1 MIRKKAINKIFTTTI
16 AMFIILT
23 LYTIPHTQLSQRKV
37 LRTNLEIEDISLLNT
52 DSIYLLNKNNLLVR
66 TEIFINSKKIKD
78 KVTEIIKY
86 LTMNNSKISSN
97 LKGYI
102 PENVKLEE
110 IIYNNKNRV
119 LNFSEEFNNI
129 SNLEIVVTGIV
140 HSLVE
145 LEEIDNVSIKV
156 KNNYLK
162 NYPEILNKDL
172 GINKNYL
179 YTNRNNIKKV
189 VIYYLDENDNYIPV
203 TKYLNDKREKI
214 EIVIDE
220 LSNNNNPN
228 LISLL
233 NSNTELLSYKEEA
246 NVLFLN
252 FNNHILNDN
261 ETIKNK
267 ILNTIAYSAFANYDI
282 NMVMFEINGK
292 KLESIVNNNN

>member
-52 DSIYLLNKNNLLVR
+52 DNIYLLNKNNLLVR

-78 KVTEIIKY
+78 KVAEIIKY
-86 LTMNNSKISSN
+86 LTINNSKIASN

-110 IIYNNKNRV
+110 IIYNNKNLV

-220 LSNNNNPN
+220 LLNNNNPN

-233 NSNTELLSYKEEA
+233 NSNTELLSYKEES